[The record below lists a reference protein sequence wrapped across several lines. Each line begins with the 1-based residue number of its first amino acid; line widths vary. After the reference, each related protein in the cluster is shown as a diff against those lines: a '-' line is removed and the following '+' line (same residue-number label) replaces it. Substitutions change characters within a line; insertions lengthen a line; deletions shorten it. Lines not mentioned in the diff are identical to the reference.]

1 VADDA
6 GVFELV
12 GNSLFLKAG
21 TVLNYEGERDRY
33 DVRVQVADPSVA
45 GASPISRDFS
55 LQITNVNEAPTA
67 LELSSLSFDENIP
80 MHSLIAT
87 LAALDPDQ
95 PKTPQ
100 SFTYSLLPN
109 VADNLIFYVADNRLQ
124 ITGGIEYA
132 DYERQSSFELR
143 LQVSD
148 QGGLSFQRS
157 VTLLVNDL
165 PDTPTYSVS
174 QSATSILEG
183 QSVNFSLATTNLPAR
198 TPIYWSLSGAGVT
211 SSDFSDGML
220 RGSGV
225 LGADGRFALS
235 RTAVTDPVADP
246 GERFSLSFFA
256 DAALTQPLATAM
268 SVLIEEPR
276 VGEPSDKADVI
287 IGTDSGEF
295 VTGVPL
301 DSSLHGRGFID
312 YLTGRGGQD
321 VFVLGRAG
329 QRYYDSDGSAGMAII
344 RDFTVG
350 QDTIQLQGVANQYS
364 LSSGRFNAV
373 QGTFISVAGS
383 GDRIGFVEGIRT
395 TDATSLNLG
404 NPNHFLFA

>member
-1 VADDA
+1 
-6 GVFELV
+6 
-12 GNSLFLKAG
+12 
-21 TVLNYEGERDRY
+21 
-33 DVRVQVADPSVA
+33 
-45 GASPISRDFS
+45 
-55 LQITNVNEAPTA
+55 
-67 LELSSLSFDENIP
+67 
-80 MHSLIAT
+80 
-87 LAALDPDQ
+87 
-95 PKTPQ
+95 
-100 SFTYSLLPN
+100 
-109 VADNLIFYVADNRLQ
+109 
-124 ITGGIEYA
+124 
-132 DYERQSSFELR
+132 
-143 LQVSD
+143 
-148 QGGLSFQRS
+148 
-157 VTLLVNDL
+157 
-165 PDTPTYSVS
+165 
-174 QSATSILEG
+174 
-183 QSVNFSLATTNLPAR
+183 
-198 TPIYWSLSGAGVT
+198 
-211 SSDFSDGML
+211 
-220 RGSGV
+220 
-225 LGADGRFALS
+225 
-235 RTAVTDPVADP
+235 
-246 GERFSLSFFA
+246 
-256 DAALTQPLATAM
+256 M